1 MRLRATA
8 IACHEGAIVTRC
20 FQARSRNDRKHVLRA
35 SCFYLEAG
43 NPTLHL
49 GIALAARRTLL
60 RSKFGA
66 MKYLGYAVGAV
77 LLLSAFMRVGSRSH
91 GSDMAHAEAI
101 RSVAEETA
109 LAVSDTGAFA
119 PGWLEKAFP
128 TSVRTVAYGNGHS
141 IDGRP
146 DQRELAFE
154 ADFPGSPE
162 LDLFPD
168 LADENRPSA
177 SEMSDLSAHADR
189 HGCANDLPPFPAIFH
204 PWAENDLE
212 EDP

>member
-35 SCFYLEAG
+35 SMFRFEGSQEDVSSCFYLEAG

-101 RSVAEETA
+101 RSVAE
-109 LAVSDTGAFA
+109 
-119 PGWLEKAFP
+119 
-128 TSVRTVAYGNGHS
+128 
-141 IDGRP
+141 
-146 DQRELAFE
+146 
-154 ADFPGSPE
+154 